1 MDIISPS
8 SSLCENAD
16 FSHILGAVLSSVCGP
31 TFHSLETS
39 ENDLFS

>member
-1 MDIISPS
+1 MDVISPS

-16 FSHILGAVLSSVCGP
+16 FRHIPGAVLSFVYGP